1 MRMILWVCHFL
12 IKEKEKLVSSDPKNE
27 TKARRVLP
35 ADKGAAEL
43 LQSLPDI
50 RMSVIQ
56 FGMLPAILE
65 PHIKKTTT
73 SFCKPTDREQQLTVC
88 LR

>member
-1 MRMILWVCHFL
+1 MRIILWFCHFL
-12 IKEKEKLVSSDPKNE
+12 IKEKEKLVSSDTKNE

-43 LQSLPDI
+43 PQTLPDI

-56 FGMLPAILE
+56 FGMLPAVLE

-73 SFCKPTDREQQLTVC
+73 SFCKPTDPEQWLALC
-88 LR
+88 LK